1 MGIADT
7 DWTFE
12 WTQTDGLQYEL
23 WSDLALVIAQ
33 HYGALETPDA
43 ADPLRYAFVLGPD
56 GQVVLEY
63 KDWLELGPQPGD
75 LLDDLEALYGE

>member
-23 WSDLALVIAQ
+23 WSDLELVIAK
-33 HYGALETPDA
+33 HYGAIDSDDA
-43 ADPLRYAFVLGPD
+43 TDPLRYAFLIGPD
-56 GQVVLEY
+56 GQVMLEY
-63 KDWLELGPQPGD
+63 KEDLVLGPKPGD
-75 LLDDLEALYGE
+75 LLDDLRLLSGG